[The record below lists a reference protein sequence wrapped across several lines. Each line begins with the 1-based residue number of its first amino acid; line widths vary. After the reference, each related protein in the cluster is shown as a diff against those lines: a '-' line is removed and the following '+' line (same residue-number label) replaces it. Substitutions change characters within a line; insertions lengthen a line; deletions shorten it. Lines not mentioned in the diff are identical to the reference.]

1 MKKTLL
7 LIITMFVLVS
17 TCFANSELPEQPSSK
32 TTISILYSDT
42 TLDTGIKTKQ
52 LAKTQI
58 LGSTVEKFSSK
69 YNMLLDDKHI
79 QILYESGTQEISTVE
94 RRDIISSFS
103 DTPTDYIV
111 IIDVLPLTALS
122 VGNFAPYAYMTT
134 MQLKIIDVKN
144 DKYLYNGKIFYKPK
158 ASASLKGCYGELN
171 KQLNTVLLKY
181 FPLN

>member
-1 MKKTLL
+1 MKRTLL

-17 TCFANSELPEQPSSK
+17 TCFASELPEQPSSK

-42 TLDTGIKTKQ
+42 TLDTDIKTKQ
-52 LAKTQI
+52 LAKKQI
-58 LGSTVEKFSSK
+58 LGSTIENFSTK

-79 QILYESGTQEISTVE
+79 QILNESGTQEISTVE

-103 DTPTDYIV
+103 DAPTDYIV

-122 VGNFAPYAYMTT
+122 VWNYAPYAYMTT
-134 MQLKIIDVKN
+134 MQLKIIDVKS
-144 DKYLYNGKIFYKPK
+144 DKYLYNGKVFYKPK

-171 KQLNTVLLKY
+171 KQLNTILSKY